1 MKKKEE
7 EEKDNDEWVSS
18 VILIEIGLGVQ
29 NWVLLLELKKKI
41 EFQEI
46 GRAPKLEVGAL

>member
-18 VILIEIGLGVQ
+18 VILSGIGLRAQ
-29 NWVLLLELKKKI
+29 IWVLLLELKQKS
-41 EFQEI
+41 
-46 GRAPKLEVGAL
+46 GAPKK